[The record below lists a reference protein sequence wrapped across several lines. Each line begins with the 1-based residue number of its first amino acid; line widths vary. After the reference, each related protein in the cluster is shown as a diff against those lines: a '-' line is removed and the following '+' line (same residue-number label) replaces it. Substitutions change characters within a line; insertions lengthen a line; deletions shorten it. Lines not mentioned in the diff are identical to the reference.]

1 LEQELPTHNIREK
14 ILAYLAEQE
23 NSIAGILK
31 RLQRDGINIHR
42 LILTGYLNEMV
53 ESGELRERSLT
64 PSRVFSIQIPP
75 SKDIYFITGKV
86 CREIDE
92 NNDGDLAL
100 SVLRFLLDRPVFFRE
115 LERCSVSFPKKFR
128 KVTSDRRSSYLKQLA
143 STGIVVPTNNELIDP
158 ESVNQPMLMKA
169 LREIINQSVSISGRL
184 QGNSRMNQTTLDQ

>member
-115 LERCSVSFPKKFR
+115 LERCGVSFPKKFR